1 MAHRLCSLI
10 SACLLIGLT
19 LSTSAFAASKAE
31 NTSIGHSISIGPN
44 EEVGEV
50 TCIGCSIFVRGH
62 VAGDATAVGGSIS
75 IEDQGQIDGDVTS
88 VAGNVR
94 LEKEVKVAGDV
105 TVVGGEIRRNPEAA
119 IQGDVTAM
127 GGRGWIVPLML
138 APFVF
143 LGLLVAFMI
152 WLVDRLRRSAAPAIP
167 A

>member
-1 MAHRLCSLI
+1 MAHRLCSLV
-10 SACLLIGLT
+10 SVCVLVGLSF
-19 LSTSAFAASKAE
+19 STSAFAASKAE
-31 NTSIGHSISIGPN
+31 HTSIGHSISIGPN

-75 IEDQGQIDGDVTS
+75 IEDKGQIDGDVTS

-105 TVVGGEIRRNPEAA
+105 TVVGGEIRRDPEAA

-138 APFVF
+138 APFLI
-143 LGLLVAFMI
+143 LGLLVGFVI
-152 WLVDRLRRSAAPAIP
+152 WLVQRMQRPTAPAVP